1 MKITTKIIL
10 ILFLIIIILVGYM
23 IISKPVIIPKP
34 TDNSRFINE
43 INLLKIKNDSL
54 SVTINDL
61 KSQRDTVI
69 IYKDSIKKVYYETIK
84 YIDNSNVS
92 QIDSI
97 IRANWD

>member
-1 MKITTKIIL
+1 MKLTTKIIL

-43 INLLKIKNDSL
+43 ILLLKQKNDSL
-54 SVTINDL
+54 SITINDL
-61 KSQRDTVI
+61 QIQRDTII

-84 YIDNSNVS
+84 YIDNSSISEV
-92 QIDSI
+92 DSI
-97 IRANWD
+97 IRSNWD

>member
-54 SVTINDL
+54 SITINDL

>member
-23 IISKPVIIPKP
+23 IISKPVIMPKP

>member
-1 MKITTKIIL
+1 
-10 ILFLIIIILVGYM
+10 M

-54 SVTINDL
+54 SITINDL